1 MLEEGEMDGK
11 LFSQWFVDQAA
22 SDQFHCFGVRQ
33 VLVDHQSSFQRIQII
48 EVESLGKCLII
59 DGKIQSTQKDEFI
72 YHEALIHPAVLLH
85 PNPGKVLLLGVG
97 EGATIRELLKYENLD
112 IFAVDIDAEMIEFS
126 RAYLQE
132 WHDGAFEDPRV
143 KMFLEDGWDFI
154 QKTNE
159 TFDIIIMDLP
169 EPYPDTPAYRLY
181 TPEFYR
187 LAIDKM
193 NQDGLL
199 VTQGETTKP
208 GQEEHHYRI
217 KNNLRQVFA
226 SVYTYQTYIPSYDS
240 SWGFLLASRNPID
253 PFLPAGIIDSRIR
266 EKVKGPLRFYDG
278 QTHLSMFYLPR
289 HLRNGQ
295 PE

>member
-1 MLEEGEMDGK
+1 MINK

-22 SDQFHCFGVRQ
+22 ADQFHCFGVRQ
-33 VLVDHQSSFQRIQII
+33 VLVDHHSSFQRIQII

-59 DGKIQSTQKDEFI
+59 DGKIQSTEKDEFI

-85 PNPGKVLLLGVG
+85 PHPEKVLLLGVG
-97 EGATIRELLKYENLD
+97 EGATIRELLKYENLT
-112 IFAVDIDAEMIEFS
+112 IVAVDIDAEMIEFS
-126 RAYLQE
+126 RTYLRE

-154 QKTNE
+154 QKTE
-159 TFDIIIMDLP
+159 EKFDLIVMDLP

-187 LAIDKM
+187 LAVEKM
-193 NQDGLL
+193 NPNALL

-208 GQEEHHYRI
+208 GQEEHHYWI
-217 KNNLRQVFA
+217 KKNLQQVFP
-226 SVYTYQTYIPSYDS
+226 SVFTYQTYIPSYDS
-240 SWGFLLASRNPID
+240 SWGFLLAGRQSLNPFVTAEEID
-253 PFLPAGIIDSRIR
+253 RKIK
-266 EKVKGPLRFYDG
+266 EKVKGSLKFYDG